1 MATGCSNAPKKCYEY
16 SFESFLSF
24 SGSFWGFHMELGGA
38 RENRKITFF
47 TYGIFREFLAISRQ
61 PERQLFRGN
70 KKYFSGAK
78 YVEYRLR
85 NTGPTLANYAAHAP
99 TLS

>member
-1 MATGCSNAPKKCYEY
+1 
-16 SFESFLSF
+16 
-24 SGSFWGFHMELGGA
+24 MELGGA